1 MNLDNFTTAAQELIN
16 KAIQIAMNYK
26 NPVLQ
31 PLHTLKAAL
40 ENSFCLNLF
49 NNLKLDVKILT
60 EIVNSELEKLP
71 KAEGGQLG
79 LDNAM
84 QEFFNDLKK
93 TADNLEDSYISLEA
107 FIICWTTTKYL
118 PEKIKAFF
126 KAQGFTKDKIL
137 EQIKLIRKG
146 KTVKEKGAESQ
157 YEVLERF
164 TRDFTQL
171 AAQGKLDPVIGRDQE
186 IRRVIQILSR
196 RTKNNPVLIGDPG
209 VGKTAVVEGI
219 AQRIINK
226 DVPEN
231 LQNSK
236 ILSLDLGLLIAGAK
250 YQGEFE
256 DRLKGVLKE
265 VEGSTETII
274 LFIDELHML
283 VGAGATGGGM
293 DASNLL
299 KPALARGDL
308 HCIGATT
315 IAEYKKYIE
324 KDAALERRFQKV
336 LIEEPSIEDTI
347 SILRGLKEKYELH
360 HGIRI
365 KDQALVSAAKL
376 AARHITDRF
385 LPDKAIDLVDEA
397 ASMVKMAVSSRPE
410 EIDQLERKIN
420 QLEIEKVAL
429 IKEKKIEGNKTNGTS
444 TRLADLEK
452 ELADLKEKF
461 QIFITHW
468 ETAKAPLEKINQLKE
483 QIEQANIKYQ
493 LAERDGD
500 FAKASEIK
508 YGTLV
513 KLENELT
520 VQQEKLKNI
529 DNQHLVKDFVDEQD
543 IAIVL
548 SRWTKIPVDKL
559 TESEKEKILHM
570 DEILKK
576 RVIGQDEAIEKITE
590 AIQSHRAGLTDPN
603 KPIGS
608 FLFLGPTGVGKTEVA
623 KTLADFLF
631 DDPNHLI
638 RIDMSEYMEKHSVA
652 RLIGAPPGYVGFEEG
667 GQLTEAVR
675 RNPYSVIL
683 FDEIEKAHPDVFNIF
698 LQILDEGHLTDGQG
712 RKVSFKNCILIM
724 TSNIGSNIILE
735 SSLDAASDSAK
746 ASTDRR
752 DLGVSDKVKDQI
764 EEILNKTFRPEFL
777 NRIDA
782 IVYFKMLNEHDVE
795 QIAKIHILTLKNKLL
810 HERNIELNISDKVVK
825 KIAELGFEKEF
836 GARPLKRAIQQY
848 LIVPLSKYL
857 IQNSDVR
864 NINMEIINNK
874 IEII

>member
-1 MNLDNFTTAAQELIN
+1 MNLENFTTAAQELIN
-16 KAIQIAMNYK
+16 KAIQIAQSYK
-26 NPVLQ
+26 SPVFNPI
-31 PLHTLKAAL
+31 HTLKAGL
-40 ENSFCLNLF
+40 EDSFCLSFF
-49 NNLKLDVKILT
+49 NNLKLDTKTLITLINT
-60 EIVNSELEKLP
+60 ELEKMP
-71 KAEGGQLG
+71 KIEGGQIG
-79 LDNAM
+79 MDNAM

-93 TADNLEDSYISLEA
+93 IADNLGDSYISLEA
-107 FIICWTTTKYL
+107 FILGWATTKHL
-118 PEKIKAFF
+118 PEKIKDFF
-126 KAQGFTKDKIL
+126 KSQGFTKDKIS
-137 EQIKLIRKG
+137 EQIKVMRKG
-146 KTVKEKGAESQ
+146 KTVKEKGAESK
-157 YEVLERF
+157 YEILERF
-164 TRDFTQL
+164 TRDFTKL

-209 VGKTAVVEGI
+209 VGKTAIVEGI
-219 AQRIINK
+219 AQRIVNK

-265 VEGSTETII
+265 IEDSQETLI

-299 KPALARGDL
+299 KPALARGDF

-315 IAEYKKYIE
+315 LAEYKKYIE

-336 LIEEPSIEDTI
+336 LVEEPTIEDTI

-365 KDQALVSAAKL
+365 KDQALVAAAKL

-397 ASMVKMAVSSRPE
+397 ASMVKMAISSRPE

-420 QLEIEKVAL
+420 QLEIEKLAL
-429 IKEKKIEGNKTNGTS
+429 NKEKSIETNS
-444 TRLADLEK
+444 TKEATIKRLADLEK
-452 ELADLKEKF
+452 ELANLKEKY
-461 QIFITHW
+461 QIYLNQW
-468 ETAKAPLEKINQLKE
+468 KTAKAPLEKINKLKE

-513 KLENELT
+513 KLENEIARE
-520 VQQEKLKNI
+520 QEKLKSV
-529 DNQHLVKDFVDEQD
+529 DNQHLVKDVVDEQD

-590 AIQSHRAGLTDPN
+590 AIQAHRAGLTDPN

-652 RLIGAPPGYVGFEEG
+652 RLIGSPPGYVGHEEG

-675 RNPYSVIL
+675 RNPYSVVL

-724 TSNIGSNIILE
+724 TSNIGSQIILE
-735 SSLDAASDSAK
+735 AGKL
-746 ASTDRR
+746 T
-752 DLGVSDKVKDQI
+752 DKVKNQI
-764 EEILNKTFRPEFL
+764 EDILHKTFRPEFL
-777 NRIDA
+777 NRIDQ
-782 IVYFKMLNEHDVE
+782 IVFFKMLNENDVE
-795 QIAKIHILTLKNKLL
+795 RITQIHINALKNKLER
-810 HERNIELNISDKVVK
+810 ERNIELNISNEVIGY
-825 KIAELGFEKEF
+825 IAELGYEKEF

-848 LIVPLSKYL
+848 IIVPLSKYL
-857 IQNSDVR
+857 IQNGDVK
-864 NINMEIINNK
+864 K
-874 IEII
+874 IDLVLKDKKITVT

>member
-1 MNLDNFTTAAQELIN
+1 MNLDNFTNAAQELIN
-16 KAIQIAMNYK
+16 KAIQIAMGYK
-26 NPVLQ
+26 SPVFH
-31 PLHTLKAAL
+31 PIHTLKAGL
-40 ENSFCLNLF
+40 ENSFCLSIF
-49 NNLKLDVKILT
+49 STLKLDVKTLT
-60 EIVNSELEKLP
+60 EIVNSELERMP
-71 KAEGGQLG
+71 KQQGGQIG

-84 QEFFNDLKK
+84 QEFLNDLKK
-93 TADNLEDSYISLEA
+93 IADDLGDSYISLEA
-107 FIICWTTTKYL
+107 FILGWTISKNL
-118 PEKIKAFF
+118 PDKIKDFF

-137 EQIKLIRKG
+137 EHIKLIRKG
-146 KTVKEKGAESQ
+146 KTVKEKGAESK
-157 YEVLERF
+157 YEILERF
-164 TRDFTQL
+164 TKDFTKL

-209 VGKTAVVEGI
+209 VGKTAIVEGI

-236 ILSLDLGLLIAGAK
+236 ILSLDMGLLIAGAK

-265 VEGSTETII
+265 VEESSETII

-283 VGAGATGGGM
+283 VGAGASGGGM

-315 IAEYKKYIE
+315 LAEYKKYIE

-336 LIEEPSIEDTI
+336 LVEEPSIEDTI

-397 ASMVKMAVSSRPE
+397 ASMVKMAISSRPE

-429 IKEKKIEGNKTNGTS
+429 SKEKKLEGNKTNGTA
-444 TRLADLEK
+444 TRLDELEK
-452 ELADLKEKF
+452 ELSNLKEKY
-461 QIFITHW
+461 QIFIHQW
-468 ETAKAPLEKINQLKE
+468 KTAKAPLEKINKLKE

-508 YGTLV
+508 YGTIV
-513 KLENELT
+513 KLQSELEKE
-520 VQQEKLKNI
+520 QEKL
-529 DNQHLVKDFVDEQD
+529 NQHLAVPGVASGGAWVKDFVDEQD

-576 RVIGQDEAIEKITE
+576 RVIGQDEAIEKITQS
-590 AIQSHRAGLTDPN
+590 IQAHRAGLTDPN

-652 RLIGAPPGYVGFEEG
+652 RLIGSPPGYVGYEEG

-683 FDEIEKAHPDVFNIF
+683 FDEIEKANPDVFNIF

-712 RKVSFKNCILIM
+712 RRVSFKNCILIM
-724 TSNIGSNIILE
+724 TSNIGSSLILE
-735 SSLDAASDSAK
+735 AQEL
-746 ASTDRR
+746 T
-752 DLGVSDKVKDQI
+752 DKVKDQI
-764 EEILNKTFRPEFL
+764 EQILHKTFRPEFL
-777 NRIDA
+777 NRIDS
-782 IVYFKMLNEHDVE
+782 IVFFKMLNEKDVE
-795 QIAKIHILTLKNKLL
+795 RITQIHIDALKNKLEK
-810 HERNIELNISDKVVK
+810 ERNIELNISKEVVAY
-825 KIAELGFEKEF
+825 IAELGYEKEF

-848 LIVPLSKYL
+848 IIVPLSKYL
-857 IQNSDVR
+857 IQNSEAKK
-864 NINMEIINNK
+864 INLKLKNKK
-874 IEII
+874 IEID